1 MLTPSPRLLCYT
13 CLRIRRFLFA
23 QAEGK
28 LNKLYKNPLPLNGKT
43 AVTKVR
49 GMAKRAAIILS
60 GGRSERFQSAQ
71 DSWQDK
77 ALVELFGKPLLVH
90 SVENVGQVVD
100 EIVLC
105 VNDEKRKAKYSEVLK
120 RYNLEDV
127 RLVVDEQCDQ
137 LRGPLV
143 GILTGLIAAKAD
155 YCFTLPSDMPMLQPS
170 VINYLF
176 DSMKDTRA
184 VVPMWS
190 NGRLE
195 TLTMVLKKADV
206 LEIAKTL
213 CQLKR
218 PRSDDIIRGALK
230 ILLVSIVKEL
240 APLDPALKSFI
251 NINSPTDLARLQP
264 RQAQGPITES
274 LRLNLGN
281 LSLPE
286 LHQLQNA
293 SVLFNEGKFF
303 EASNA
308 FSSCAARLETV
319 CSCFW
324 AAISRENEG
333 KSLLKLPK
341 QQMQQACRAKE
352 ALAKACSN
360 YELEAEI
367 YDGTR
372 GIFLAERARSNL
384 EWCSAQQVRC

>member
-1 MLTPSPRLLCYT
+1 MS
-13 CLRIRRFLFA
+13 
-23 QAEGK
+23 
-28 LNKLYKNPLPLNGKT
+28 GKT

-71 DSWQDK
+71 ESWQDK
-77 ALVELFGKPLLVH
+77 ALVELLGKPLLVH

-100 EIVLC
+100 EIILC
-105 VNDEKRKAKYSEVLK
+105 VNNEKRKAKYSEVLK
-120 RYNLEDV
+120 KYDVENV
-127 RLVVDEQCDQ
+127 RLVIDEQRDQ
-137 LRGPLV
+137 LGGPIV

-155 YCFTLPSDMPMLQPS
+155 YCFTLPSDMPFLQPR
-170 VINYLF
+170 VVNYLF
-176 DSMKDTRA
+176 DSMKDARV

-218 PRSDDIIRGALK
+218 PRSDDIIRGALNV
-230 ILLVSIVKEL
+230 LLVSITEEL
-240 APLDPALKSFI
+240 TPLDPALKSFI
-251 NINSPTDLARLQP
+251 NINSPTDLVRLQP
-264 RQAQGPITES
+264 RQAQGPVTES

-281 LSLPE
+281 LPLRE
-286 LHQLQNA
+286 MHQLQQA
-293 SVLFNEGKFF
+293 SVLFNEGEFF
-303 EASNA
+303 EASNT
-308 FSSCAARLETV
+308 FSSCATRLETN

-333 KSLLKLPK
+333 KSLLKLSG
-341 QQMQQACRAKE
+341 QQREQACRVKE

-360 YELEAEI
+360 YGLEAEI
-367 YDGTR
+367 YVDAH
-372 GIFLAERARSNL
+372 GIFLAERARSNM
-384 EWCSAQQVRC
+384 EWCSAQQARC